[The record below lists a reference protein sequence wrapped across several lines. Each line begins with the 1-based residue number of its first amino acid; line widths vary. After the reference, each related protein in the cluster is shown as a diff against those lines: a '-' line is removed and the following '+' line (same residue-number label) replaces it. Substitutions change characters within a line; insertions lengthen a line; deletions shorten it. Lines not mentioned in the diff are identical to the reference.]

1 MARHLGW
8 ALAVCVLFASPARAG
23 LRAGWGAQEPA
34 PHEEEDQNSQ
44 RKSESKKTEAHRGPW
59 IWWKDEGAKS
69 ELKLTGEQVAEIER
83 IFQANMAKAKP
94 MRDELTQLETG
105 LNQTMR
111 ANTADLAVV
120 AQQVDRVES
129 KRAELSKMRVLML
142 YRIHRVLTAEQN
154 TKFQAMVDRWEAARK
169 KDANSGGRR
178 K

>member
-1 MARHLGW
+1 MARQIGW
-8 ALAVCVLFASPARAG
+8 ALAVCVLFASPAGAG
-23 LRAGWGAQEPA
+23 LSAGWAVQEPA
-34 PHEEEDQNSQ
+34 THEEEDQSSQ
-44 RKSESKKTEAHRGPW
+44 RKSEGKKPDEHRGPW

-111 ANTADLAVV
+111 ANTADVAVV

-142 YRIHRVLTAEQN
+142 YRIHRVLSAEQN

-169 KDANSGGRR
+169 KDAHPGGRR

>member
-1 MARHLGW
+1 MARHIGW
-8 ALAVCVLFASPARAG
+8 ALAVCVLVASPARAA
-23 LRAGWGAQEPA
+23 LSDGWAVQEPVT
-34 PHEEEDQNSQ
+34 HEDDQNPQ
-44 RKSESKKTEAHRGPW
+44 KASETKKTDEHRGPW
-59 IWWKDEGAKS
+59 IWWKDEGARS
-69 ELKLTGEQVAEIER
+69 ELKLTAEQVAEIER

-94 MRDELTQLETG
+94 MREELTQLETG

-111 ANTADLAVV
+111 ANTADVAVV

-142 YRIHRVLTAEQN
+142 YRIHRVLTSEQN

-169 KDANSGGRR
+169 KDPNPGGHR

>member
-1 MARHLGW
+1 MARHIGW

-23 LRAGWGAQEPA
+23 SRAGLATQE
-34 PHEEEDQNSQ
+34 HLTHDEDQKPQQQAEN
-44 RKSESKKTEAHRGPW
+44 KKPEEHRGPW

-94 MRDELTQLETG
+94 MRDELTQLETS

-111 ANTADLAVV
+111 ANTADIAVV
-120 AQQVDRVES
+120 AQQVDKVES

-142 YRIHRVLTAEQN
+142 YRIHRVLTPEQN
-154 TKFQAMVDRWEAARK
+154 TRFQAMVDRWEASRK
-169 KDANSGGRR
+169 KDGSPDGRR